1 MTSRIKLW
9 NLRLYIFTS
18 TMHNFQT
25 EKSRGFLLAKNSEAL
40 AYLPYT
46 TTTLL
51 PKRDYCGSCCKDK
64 ICANNGQ
71 L

>member
-51 PKRDYCGSCCKDK
+51 P
-64 ICANNGQ
+64 
-71 L
+71 